1 MSNWVSVLNKNKIE
15 FETKIE
21 KNLEKTEIIEENNDF
36 SYNLDF
42 FRDIDDEFEHKYL
55 TKICDLKYEFKKYIE
70 NECLPFINKSYYG
83 INDFY
88 DFIKYNCTNYYT
100 LEEEI
105 NQEYEKMIE
114 EENNIEETFE
124 DNYSDYEI

>member
-70 NECLPFINKSYYG
+70 NECLPFINK
-83 INDFY
+83 
-88 DFIKYNCTNYYT
+88 
-100 LEEEI
+100 
-105 NQEYEKMIE
+105 
-114 EENNIEETFE
+114 
-124 DNYSDYEI
+124 